1 MSTENNTLFE
11 PIVSVLV
18 YKFAF
23 SLFLKLINYSALKF
37 LFQTNKYYF
46 FSAEKMCKCCINT

>member
-37 LFQTNKYYF
+37 LFQTNKY
-46 FSAEKMCKCCINT
+46 